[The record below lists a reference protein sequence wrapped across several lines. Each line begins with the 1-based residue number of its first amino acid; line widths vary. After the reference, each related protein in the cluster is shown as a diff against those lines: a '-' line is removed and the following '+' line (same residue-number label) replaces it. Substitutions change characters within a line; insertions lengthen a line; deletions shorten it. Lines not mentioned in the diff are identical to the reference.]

1 MFNYITTLYQ
11 KKPKKQEIIKEN
23 IEEQKYFFLERAE
36 KLENSFYEAFF
47 EHSIENAVADAYEI
61 FLETKT
67 EYNYFEQR
75 LTQLDE
81 EKGRRFLKL
90 VAIYHSI
97 RLSRIKRRKLRWR
110 EMKQNLY
117 YVFQLN
123 DTEKKLAEALY
134 SCAKIG
140 ESCFSNL
147 FAKTTARYIFGSHT
161 LSPFSLAF
169 IENFCY
175 NSFNSFMSSFTKY
188 LSVNVR
194 LKKVT
199 N

>member
-1 MFNYITTLYQ
+1 MNLQ
-11 KKPKKQEIIKEN
+11 KKSKKEDIIKEN
-23 IEEQKYFFLERAE
+23 IEEQKYLFLERAE
-36 KLENSFYEAFF
+36 ELENSFYEAFF

-67 EYNYFEQR
+67 EYNYFEQQ
-75 LTQLDE
+75 LKQLDE
-81 EKGRRFLKL
+81 EKGKRFLKL
-90 VAIYHSI
+90 VSIYHSI

-110 EMKQNLY
+110 EMKRNLY
-117 YVFQLN
+117 HVFQLN
-123 DTEKKLAEALY
+123 ETEKKLADVLY
-134 SCAKIG
+134 SCAKS
-140 ESCFSNL
+140 ESCFSDL
-147 FAKTTARYIFGSHT
+147 FAKTTARYVFGSLT

-175 NSFNSFMSSFTKY
+175 NSFNSFMASFTKY

-194 LKKVT
+194 LKRAS